1 MCLRGDEDAVVNV
14 SQLFTVDRAV
24 LTEHAATLNPR
35 TMAEIDAGLRRV
47 LEL

>member
-1 MCLRGDEDAVVNV
+1 MPPKDVVVNV

-24 LTEHAATLNPR
+24 LTEHVATLSPR
-35 TMAEIDAGLRRV
+35 TMADIDAGLRRV